1 MSGLP
6 PAFSYYVNSLGAGVE
21 RNSVRIVPDN
31 GENASNNSSITFTL
45 PTDSVIDLNSLQFT
59 GKFELTNAVDA
70 SANVAMPQA
79 HSLFRSV
86 QWALNGN
93 VVCGNSNQSFGQV
106 YEALRRATTD
116 EQDATSRMSEYA
128 NVPIADSNGKFQ
140 ASLGFPAGTAA
151 NTGKYIQFNDFMG
164 LQRCPNA
171 GAWDTAIFGQTRLHL
186 YLESDRINLYG
197 SGTDITQNTAWRLTG
212 VEMRVDVLRIPP
224 AIDDIIASRLASG
237 SSLDTVFPEI
247 YAQVSSADAN
257 VRCSIASNSLDMLG
271 FMPLRSDYGSATRV
285 AADDA
290 TLAIAAASSPY
301 GAHFNRFNM
310 RTTGGANVAIGNETV
325 KYNWVLNG
333 RTIPASGKVR
343 VEQGLEYTKDCFSKG
358 VGEHNQLYRGLLAND
373 GSTLQRASS
382 YLRENALLN
391 NTVVCHKL
399 CLTAPAHETAE
410 RSLTGMNTQGA
421 SATIQL
427 QTENFYGSDYVLIF
441 GQTSAV
447 LSAMAGQQVSVQ
459 Y

>member
-6 PAFSYYVNSLGAGVE
+6 PAFSYYVNSLGAGIE

-31 GENASNNSSITFTL
+31 GETASNNSSITFTL
-45 PTDSVIDLNSLQFT
+45 PSDSVIDLNSLQFT
-59 GKFELTNAVDA
+59 AKFELTSAVEAD
-70 SANVAMPQA
+70 SQVAMPQS
-79 HSLFRSV
+79 HNLFRSV
-86 QWALNGN
+86 QWGLNGN
-93 VVCGNSNQSFGQV
+93 IVAGNSNQSFGQV

-116 EQDATSRMSEYA
+116 EADAHSRMSEYA
-128 NVPIADSNGKFQ
+128 DVPLFDSEGKVQ
-140 ASLGFPAGTAA
+140 GSKGFVAGTAA

-186 YLESDRINLYG
+186 YLESDRIMLAAADAG
-197 SGTDITQNTAWRLTG
+197 DQTCAWRLTG
-212 VEMRVDVLRIPP
+212 VEMRCDVLRIPP

-237 SSLDTVFPEI
+237 SSLDTCFPEI

-257 VRCSIASNSLDMLG
+257 IRCSIASNSLDMLG
-271 FMPLRSDYGSATRV
+271 FAPLRSDYGSKTLV
-285 AADDA
+285 VSAAGA
-290 TLAIAAASSPY
+290 VAAASQSY
-301 GAHFNRFNM
+301 GPKFNQYDL
-310 RTTGGANVAIGNETV
+310 RTTAGANVTIGNETV

-333 RTIPASGKVR
+333 RTLPASGAVR
-343 VEQGLEYTKDCFSKG
+343 AEQGLEYTKDCFSRG
-358 VGEHNQLYRGLLAND
+358 VGEHNQLYRGVLNNAGTTKQLEPTY
-373 GSTLQRASS
+373 S
-382 YLRENALLN
+382 RENALRN
-391 NTVVCHKL
+391 NTIVFHKL

-427 QTENFYGSDYVLIF
+427 QTQNFYGSDYVLIM